1 MSLLKIILLVGGIG
15 VVLFALVLAF
25 ALWPRVRDVSAYP
38 ALQPLLHRPLPT
50 KRPATLC
57 QLGDGL
63 YTVRNI
69 ELVDQEECA
78 GEKIASLPVG
88 TPLTLTGFKC
98 STNAVVGSTALL
110 ALGEV
115 RLPSGAV
122 VAFEYSWGSIDPDK
136 FTKEHAELPPST
148 ALWQEARPR

>member
-1 MSLLKIILLVGGIG
+1 MSLLKVVLLVVGIG

-50 KRPATLC
+50 KRPTTLF
-57 QLGDGL
+57 QLGNGL

-69 ELVDQEECA
+69 ALVEQDEYI
-78 GEKIASLPVG
+78 GEKIAAVPVG
-88 TPLTLTGFKC
+88 TPLTLTGFKY
-98 STNAVVGSTALL
+98 STNAVSGFTHLL

-115 RLPSGAV
+115 TLPSGAV
-122 VAFEYSWGSIDPDK
+122 VAFEYNWGSIDPDK
-136 FTKEHAELPPST
+136 FTKEHTELPRGA

>member
-1 MSLLKIILLVGGIG
+1 MSLLKVVLFVLGIG

-57 QLGDGL
+57 QLGNGL

-69 ELVDQEECA
+69 ELVEQDECP
-78 GEKIASLPVG
+78 GEKISFVPVG
-88 TPLTLTGFKC
+88 TPLTITQFKC
-98 STNAVVGSTALL
+98 SANAVVGSTALL
-110 ALGEV
+110 ALGEIV
-115 RLPSGAV
+115 LPSGAV
-122 VAFEYSWGSIDPDK
+122 VAFEYSWGSINPDK
-136 FTKEHAELPPST
+136 FTKEHAELPLAAP
-148 ALWQEARPR
+148 LWQEAHPR